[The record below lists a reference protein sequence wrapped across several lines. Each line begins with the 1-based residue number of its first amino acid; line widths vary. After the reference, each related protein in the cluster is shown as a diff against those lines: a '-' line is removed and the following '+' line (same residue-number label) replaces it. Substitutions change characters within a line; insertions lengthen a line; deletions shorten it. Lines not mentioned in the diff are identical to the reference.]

1 MIIANPDNP
10 DGSGVSLALEGA
22 MVQMISHGLISAAMF
37 LSIGV
42 LYDRMHTR
50 DIKAYGGVVN
60 TMPWF
65 ATMFVVFA
73 MANVGLPGTSGFV
86 GEFMVILAAFKA
98 NFWLAFLA
106 ALTLIIGAAYTL
118 WLVKRVVFGDIKN
131 EQVAKLKDVDAREA
145 WMLGILVALIIL
157 IGVWPNPLV
166 DVMHP
171 TIENLAQQALTSK
184 L

>member
-1 MIIANPDNP
+1 DKAR
-10 DGSGVSLALEGA
+10 GA
-22 MVQMISHGLISAAMF
+22 RQTHISHRKDDKHRSKPRH
-37 LSIGV
+37 GV
-42 LYDRMHTR
+42 DHP
-50 DIKAYGGVVN
+50 VVN